1 MLEDK
6 EGTVIRML
14 LKIKNCN
21 NINSAEIKI
30 EPEKLNIK
38 YAINGT
44 GKSTI
49 VKAITA
55 FCHDDAQKKDELI
68 PFKYRDK
75 SGVQLPEVEGAEDI
89 KKIAVFNDE
98 YISNYLFQSDDLL
111 KGTFNV
117 FIKSPDYDKHVK
129 EIESL
134 LREVHE
140 TFQKHNELDEL
151 IEAFTL
157 FIKGCG
163 KNSSNLAKTSPL
175 VKGFRKG
182 NNLVNIPKG
191 LEIYEQYLCNGE
203 IIVPWLTW
211 QMQGSSYVNDA
222 DKCPFCTASI
232 KNTRKAILQ
241 VKEEYTPKDVEH
253 LNNMLQ
259 VFATLNQYFSEE
271 TRCRVDEISK
281 NISGISEKDKHF
293 LFQIK
298 TNAESLLA
306 RLEDFKKIGFFTLK
320 KENKIKDALTRYKID
335 LEVFPHFNSNVT
347 SEKIDIINGALNV
360 VMEKVADLG
369 KEISQ
374 QKKLISQ
381 TVSKY
386 NREINNFLQCAGYDY
401 TVSFENEEN
410 TENYHLKI
418 KHNQCESSIDQVNN
432 YLSYGEKN
440 AFALVLFM
448 YSALKEEPD
457 LIVLDDPISSFDGN
471 KKFAILD
478 MLFKNKESL
487 RGKTVILLTH
497 EFSTVIDSLKNIPR
511 LTGFVKADFLSNKK
525 GLLKEVE
532 VKEESIQSFVKIA
545 KDNIGSQQDNINKLI
560 YLRRLLELINP
571 GSMAYEMLSSLF
583 HKREQPSKK
592 VSQTEFESFDDDDI
606 NDATMEIRKYIP
618 DFDYSTEYE
627 KITDDEVMKQLYIHA
642 GSDYERLQ
650 LYRVKFNENKFNSVI
665 RKYINETF
673 HVENDYLFQLNP
685 CEYDTV
691 PYFVISECNREML
704 GVDGI
709 EMEE

>member
-14 LKIKNCN
+14 LKIQNCN
-21 NINSAEIKI
+21 NIDSAEIKI
-30 EPEKLNIK
+30 EPGKLNIK

-68 PFKYRDK
+68 PFKYRNK
-75 SGVQLPEVEGAEDI
+75 SDVQLPEVEGAEDI

-98 YISNYLFQSDDLL
+98 YISNYLYQSDDLL

-151 IEAFTL
+151 IEAFNS

-163 KNSSNLAKTSPL
+163 KNNSNLAKTSPL

-211 QMQGSSYVNDA
+211 QMQGSSYVNDT

-281 NISGISEKDKHF
+281 NISGISEKDKQF

-298 TNAESLLA
+298 LNAESLLA
-306 RLEDFKKIGFFTLK
+306 RLEDLKKIGFFTLK

-335 LEVFPHFNSNVT
+335 LEVFPHFNSEVT
-347 SEKIDIINGALNV
+347 SEKIDIINSALNV
-360 VMEKVADLG
+360 VMKKVADLG

-386 NREINNFLQCAGYDY
+386 NKEINNFLQCAGYDY

-410 TENYHLKI
+410 MENYHLKI
-418 KHNQCESSIDQVNN
+418 KHNQCDSSIDQVNN

-511 LTGFVKADFLSNKK
+511 LTGFVNANFLSNKK
-525 GLLKEVE
+525 CLLKEVE
-532 VKEESIQSFVKIA
+532 IKEESIQSFVKIA
-545 KDNIGSQQDNINKLI
+545 KDNIGSKQDNINKLI
-560 YLRRLLELINP
+560 YLRRLLELTNP

-583 HKREQPSKK
+583 HKREQPLKK
-592 VSQTEFESFDDDDI
+592 ISQTEFEPLDDDDI

-618 DFDYSTEYE
+618 DFDYSTEYK
-627 KITDDEVMKQLYIHA
+627 KIADDEVMKQLYIKA

-650 LYRVKFNENKFNSVI
+650 LYRVKFNEGNSNSVI
-665 RKYINETF
+665 RKYINEIF

-709 EMEE
+709 ETEE